1 MLFISAI
8 LEYTLFL
15 LLMQTMSSMYLVY
28 SDELPL
34 IAVDSLVIRT

>member
-28 SDELPL
+28 SDELHL